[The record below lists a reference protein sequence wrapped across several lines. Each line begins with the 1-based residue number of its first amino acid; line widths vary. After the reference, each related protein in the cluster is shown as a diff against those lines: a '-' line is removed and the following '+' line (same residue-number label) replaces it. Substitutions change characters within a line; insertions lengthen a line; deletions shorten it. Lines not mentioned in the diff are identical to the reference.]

1 MGLRPRFKSQLK
13 CPVALGPVVMLG
25 PPPSGPTEEHRWWSW
40 GPLLQSP
47 PEGRSLDTPGN
58 AAQREVGQGVGVGE
72 WDGLAVVVPV
82 WLHPRPLPARKTRS
96 PEF

>member
-82 WLHPRPLPARKTRS
+82 WQIGRAHV
-96 PEF
+96 

>member
-25 PPPSGPTEEHRWWSW
+25 PPPSGPTEEQRWWSW

-47 PEGRSLDTPGN
+47 PEGIYRRPVKREDNPSSP
-58 AAQREVGQGVGVGE
+58 QRQSKLSRIQGSNEDYGKE
-72 WDGLAVVVPV
+72 
-82 WLHPRPLPARKTRS
+82 KMT
-96 PEF
+96 